1 MNHQLVASGAD
12 GAGGDLRLGVLI
24 ELEEK
29 GYAAHGQLLGR
40 EVPSLISPLFPRL
53 LAQHAL
59 HNENWVSTYEQ
70 IWKFSCEKSELP
82 NPNPK
87 LSKLFTFGMRC
98 ACAAPLRR
106 LSSPSLMNVD
116 AMCH

>member
-12 GAGGDLRLGVLI
+12 GAGGDLRLGVLV

-53 LAQHAL
+53 LAQYAL

-70 IWKFSCEKSELP
+70 IWKFSCEKSESC
-82 NPNPK
+82 
-87 LSKLFTFGMRC
+87 LSAVKVVYIWHAMRMRSAAPMSFFTFTI
-98 ACAAPLRR
+98 P
-106 LSSPSLMNVD
+106 
-116 AMCH
+116 HEH